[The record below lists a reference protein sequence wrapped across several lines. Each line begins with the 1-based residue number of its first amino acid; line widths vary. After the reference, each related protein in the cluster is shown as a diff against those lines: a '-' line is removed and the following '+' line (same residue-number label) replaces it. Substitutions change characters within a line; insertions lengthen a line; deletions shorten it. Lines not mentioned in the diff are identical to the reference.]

1 MVKRTQLVATLSDWL
16 QPNLIKDYCPNGLQV
31 EGKAEIKKI
40 VCGVT
45 ASEALIDKA
54 IKHNADALLVHHGY
68 FWKSESPEITGMKK
82 NRLSKLL
89 AHNINLLAYHLP
101 LDVHLTLGNN
111 VGLAEQLELL
121 VEGQVTAGGTA
132 NLLWYG
138 RLPEPMSAS
147 ELSAHVSHKLNRAPL
162 VIASDKSQLQTIAW
176 CTGGAQG
183 FIDDAAALGVDVYL
197 SGEVSEP
204 TTHSAK
210 EQGITYV
217 AAGHHATERY
227 GVQLLGKAL
236 AREFDIVVEYCE
248 LSNPA

>member
-1 MVKRTQLVATLSDWL
+1 MVKRNQLVSTLSDWL
-16 QPNLIKDYCPNGLQV
+16 QPDLIKDYCPNGLQV
-31 EGKAEIKKI
+31 EGKAEIKTI

-45 ASEALIDKA
+45 ASEALLDKA
-54 IKHNADALLVHHGY
+54 IKRKADAILVHHGY
-68 FWKSESPEITGMKK
+68 FWKSESPEIIGMKK
-82 NRLSKLL
+82 RRLSKLL
-89 AHNINLLAYHLP
+89 AHDINLLAYHLP
-101 LDVHLTLGNN
+101 LDVHLTFGNN
-111 VGLAEQLELL
+111 MGLAEQLELQI
-121 VEGQVTAGGTA
+121 EGQTTAGGTE
-132 NLLWYG
+132 NLLWHG
-138 RLPEPMSAS
+138 RLPRPMSAS
-147 ELSAHVSHKLNRAPL
+147 ELNAHVSHRLDRVPL
-162 VIASDKSQLQTIAW
+162 VIASEKKQLQTIAW

-183 FIDDAAALGVDVYL
+183 FIDDAAAMGVDVYL

-236 AREFDIVVEYCE
+236 AKEFGVTVEYCE